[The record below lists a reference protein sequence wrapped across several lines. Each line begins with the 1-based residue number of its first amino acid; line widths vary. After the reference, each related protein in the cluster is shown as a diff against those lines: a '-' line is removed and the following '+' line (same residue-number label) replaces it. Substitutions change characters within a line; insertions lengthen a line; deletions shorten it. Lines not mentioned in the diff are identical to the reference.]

1 MNWSQ
6 WLDDVWVEFVKC
18 SGGAVDMADKPMY
31 FPPNVYKNPQD
42 DDLVSHL
49 YEWYNA
55 GMSSK
60 LAGKQM
66 IYIET

>member
-18 SGGAVDMADKPMY
+18 NDGIDMADKPMY
-31 FPPNVYKNPQD
+31 FPPNVYKNLQD

-60 LAGKQM
+60 LAGEQM

>member
-1 MNWSQ
+1 MS
-6 WLDDVWVEFVKC
+6 EK
-18 SGGAVDMADKPMY
+18 SMY
-31 FPPNVYKNPQD
+31 FPPNVYTNPQD

-60 LAGKQM
+60 LAGEQM

>member
-1 MNWSQ
+1 MNWSD

-18 SGGAVDMADKPMY
+18 SGGAVNMADKTMY
-31 FPPNVYKNPQD
+31 FPPNVYTNPQD
-42 DDLVSHL
+42 DDLVNHL
-49 YEWYNA
+49 YDWYNA

-60 LAGKQM
+60 LAAEQM